1 MILQDV
7 GKPFDNATLERV
19 RHIDTTVRRSPSKH
33 SPMPAAARMMEAVE
47 ESVRVGHFDL
57 SPYAV
62 LFITITISLIHI
74 HLGREIC
81 QRSLSAFCLLNHGTP
96 LSAILPFQI
105 PYNTQGG
112 PAVH

>member
-47 ESVRVGHFDL
+47 ESVRDG
-57 SPYAV
+57 YY
-62 LFITITISLIHI
+62 ISLQMHI
-74 HLGREIC
+74 LFYKNL
-81 QRSLSAFCLLNHGTP
+81 QASTLV
-96 LSAILPFQI
+96 ILCI
-105 PYNTQGG
+105 DTNS
-112 PAVH
+112 